1 MAFSYSGNPADS
13 DKDAVRFL
21 IGDTDSND
29 PLVTDEEIAWQLGQ
43 RVRVHLAAS
52 SCCVAIAAKF
62 SRKADRSVG
71 NLRASFSQQA
81 DAYRTLAQ
89 DLEAQ
94 AADTAVLQ
102 PFAGSSDEPRFTR
115 DMHTFNV
122 NEGR

>member
-43 RVRVHLAAS
+43 RGKVYLAAS

-71 NLRASFSQQA
+71 NLQASFSQQA
-81 DAYRTLAQ
+81 EAYRQMAR

-102 PFAGSSDEPRFTR
+102 PYSGVSGDPAFKRGMDTFT
-115 DMHTFNV
+115 V
-122 NEGR
+122 NEYD